1 MNMKR
6 KRIITNYSFPFSIGV
21 NSSAMSVS
29 KASAILPSITIVK
42 PLFLFLLSLS
52 NIIFERG
59 STYGINKML

>member
-6 KRIITNYSFPFSIGV
+6 KRIVSYYFFPFSIGV

-42 PLFLFLLSLS
+42 PLFIFFTFSFKY
-52 NIIFERG
+52 NI
-59 STYGINKML
+59 

>member
-6 KRIITNYSFPFSIGV
+6 KRIVSYYSFPFSIGI

-42 PLFLFLLSLS
+42 LLFLFLLSLS